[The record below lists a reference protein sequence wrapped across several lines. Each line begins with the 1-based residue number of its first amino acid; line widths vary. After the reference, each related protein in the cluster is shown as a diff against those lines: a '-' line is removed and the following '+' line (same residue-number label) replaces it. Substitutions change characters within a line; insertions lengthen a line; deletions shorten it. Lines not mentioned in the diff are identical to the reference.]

1 MYNVEITTL
10 RRVFFYI
17 ARLDNQSFLVETIVL
32 LYVYCFGFH
41 IRFIGWIY
49 MEMKYCDDGAYTSH
63 AYIHKPLLL
72 LLLFSVLLK
81 NSKIL

>member
-1 MYNVEITTL
+1 MVNGKCMYNVEITTL

-17 ARLDNQSFLVETIVL
+17 AGLDNQSFLVETIVL

-63 AYIHKPLLL
+63 TVRDYYYYYYFLYY
-72 LLLFSVLLK
+72 
-81 NSKIL
+81 